1 MTKATGTDLRHG
13 RVRQAARRGSSGLR
27 RSWPLVLLAALLV
40 ALAVPAALLVAP
52 GFLGP
57 EAPAPAPPAP
67 GWQQVPATLSAR
79 QGLAALSSSAD
90 VPAQPAVTAQLDP
103 LLKADGGGTF
113 TGMVQ
118 DALTGQVLFDRGGS
132 EGRVPASNM
141 KLLTAVAALRSLGP
155 EHRFSTTVV
164 AGPVPGQV
172 VLVGGG
178 DVLLGPGGSNPER
191 AMGHAGLATL
201 AAGTVEALKAEGASG
216 ELKVLVDDSL
226 FSGPALN
233 PAWESGDVAAGEV
246 APLFPLALNSAR
258 YDPAVTTGPRPQD
271 SAMAAAE
278 EFAAR
283 LRTAGA
289 AAGLTVA
296 TGVERSPRPA
306 GAGTSAARTP
316 AARTSETAAPE
327 GGGPGQPRVLAHV
340 QSATV
345 SDQVDVMLQDSDN
358 YLAEALGRLTA
369 LADGLPGSNDGAT
382 AAVRGQLAA
391 AGLATDGMK
400 LADVCGLA
408 MDNRVSARQFSEVV
422 RAITSGSDTRLR
434 AALDGFPVA
443 GVTGTLGTRY
453 AGDATAGG
461 AGLVRAK
468 TGTLNTVLALSG
480 YVVDADG
487 RLLVF
492 SFIGNGLTPGAAGN
506 KEALDRAATALAGC
520 GCR

>member
-1 MTKATGTDLRHG
+1 MTKTNGTDQWFVRA
-13 RVRQAARRGSSGLR
+13 RQAVRTAVAGVQ
-27 RSWPLVLLAALLV
+27 RSWPLVLLSALLV
-40 ALAVPAALLVAP
+40 VLALPAAVLVAP

-57 EAPAPAPPAP
+57 EPPPPAPPAP
-67 GWQQVPATLSAR
+67 AWQQAPATLSPA
-79 QGLAALSSSAD
+79 QGLAPLDGSAA
-90 VPAQPAVTAQLDP
+90 VPLAASVSAQLEP

-113 TGMVQ
+113 TGLVQ
-118 DALTGQVLFDRGGS
+118 DALTGHVLFDRGGS
-132 EGRVPASNM
+132 ENRVPASNM

-155 EHRFSTTVV
+155 EHRFATTAV
-164 AGPVPGQV
+164 AGQSPGQV

-178 DVLLGPGGSNPER
+178 DVLLSAGESKGDHVL
-191 AMGHAGLATL
+191 GHAGLATL
-201 AAGTVEALKAEGASG
+201 ATRTVEALQKNGAPG
-216 ELKVLVDDSL
+216 EIKVLVDDSL

-246 APLFPLALNSAR
+246 APLYPLALNSAR

-271 SAMAAAE
+271 AAMAAAE
-278 EFAAR
+278 EFAGR
-283 LRTAGA
+283 LRTAGV

-296 TGVERSPRPA
+296 AAVERSPQPA
-306 GAGTSAARTP
+306 AAGTSAA
-316 AARTSETAAPE
+316 A
-327 GGGPGQPRVLAHV
+327 GPGAEDPGKPAVLAEV

-345 SDQVDVMLQDSDN
+345 AEQVNLMLQDSDN

-382 AAVRGQLAA
+382 AAVGAQLAG
-391 AGLATDGMK
+391 AGLATDAMK
-400 LADVCGLA
+400 LVDVCGLA
-408 MDNRVSARQFSEVV
+408 MGNQVSARQLADVV
-422 RAITSGSDTRLR
+422 RAITSSPDTRLR

-443 GVTGTLGTRY
+443 GLTGTLDTRY
-453 AGDATAGG
+453 GSEATIRG

>member
-1 MTKATGTDLRHG
+1 MTKTIGTDRQYG
-13 RVRQAARRGSSGLR
+13 RVRQAALRGITGLR
-27 RSWPLVLLAALLV
+27 RSWLLVLLAALLV
-40 ALAVPAALLVAP
+40 ALSVPAALLVAP

-67 GWQQVPATLSAR
+67 AWQQAPATLSAR
-79 QGLAALSSSAD
+79 PGLATLDPSAD
-90 VPAQPAVTAQLDP
+90 VPARAAVTAQLDP

-113 TGMVQ
+113 TALVQ
-118 DALTGQVLFDRGGS
+118 DALTGEVLFDRGGS

-155 EHRFSTTVV
+155 GHRFSTTVV
-164 AGPVPGQV
+164 AGPAPGQV

-178 DVLLGPGGSNPER
+178 DVLLGPGESNPER
-191 AMGHAGLATL
+191 AMGRAGLASL
-201 AAGTVEALKAEGASG
+201 AAGTVEALKADGAAG

-226 FSGPALN
+226 FTGPALN
-233 PAWESGDVAAGEV
+233 PAWDSGDVAAGEV
-246 APLFPLALNSAR
+246 APLSPLALNSAR
-258 YDPAVTTGPRPQD
+258 YDPAVTTGARPQD

-296 TGVERSPRPA
+296 AAVERSPQPA
-306 GAGTSAARTP
+306 GAGAAAAR
-316 AARTSETAAPE
+316 AAATAAPGE
-327 GGGPGQPRVLAHV
+327 DSSEPRLLAEV

-345 SDQVDVMLQDSDN
+345 AEQVDVMLQDSDN

-382 AAVRGQLAA
+382 AAVRAQLSA
-391 AGLATDGMK
+391 AGLATDALK
-400 LADVCGLA
+400 LVDVCGLA
-408 MDNRVSARQFSEVV
+408 MGNQVSARQFTEAV
-422 RAITSGSDTRLR
+422 RAITSGTDPRLR

-443 GVTGTLGTRY
+443 GLTGTLDTRY
-453 AGDATAGG
+453 GGDATAGG